1 MLTWLLYGYFAVSML
16 TLLFVYAASVVAARA
31 DGTAEQPM
39 PKQTIQQRPTT
50 AMAMPV
56 ETLSLSTI

>member
-1 MLTWLLYGYFAVSML
+1 MLTWLLYGYLAISML

-31 DGTAEQPM
+31 DGRQAQPLTKLAV
-39 PKQTIQQRPTT
+39 PQRPTNT
-50 AMAMPV
+50 MSMPV